1 MYFTRPDR
9 NRVDDLMALDEA
21 LIMANLIFEGSIV
34 DSAAYLDGTR
44 EFVIEAESADGTGE
58 PWRLTVSF
66 RWPKEHDTP
75 LSEGD
80 LTLSA
85 PDGGELVAV
94 LQSGSAEEELDED
107 TGGESIQLALVFRA
121 MSGEGSLADVA
132 DASVTG
138 ALTGEDA
145 QLLLDLRPAT
155 G

>member
-1 MYFTRPDR
+1 MESLT
-9 NRVDDLMALDEA
+9 
-21 LIMANLIFEGSIV
+21 FEGSIV

-44 EFVIEAESADGTGE
+44 EFVIEAESPDETGE
-58 PWRLTVSF
+58 PWHLTVSF

-75 LSEGD
+75 LNEGG

-94 LQSGSAEEELDED
+94 LQSGTAVEELEED

-121 MSGEGSLADVA
+121 MSGEGSLADA
-132 DASVTG
+132 TIASVTG

-145 QLLLDLRPAT
+145 QLRLDLRPAT
-155 G
+155 RH